1 MQKDVQKQENERCCI
16 ASGGCFHSG
25 VSPSTPPSPHDHHPW
40 RINPSFAVQ
49 GQQDEALP
57 SAAQLSAFYHSVNAL
72 LPRRGSTTSEQSMA
86 HPSPAGSTHRGASQL
101 LRLESRA
108 SDPFSYPTSSRQDSL
123 TMPESALATS
133 GRALSHSHS
142 RVTRDSILSHQ
153 SISHSPSESGTHE
166 AHVVQSRG
174 SSGASGGG
182 GSGSQSVKSSGGPP
196 KLDHSSL
203 SMLQVRETVFMHS
216 CY

>member
-1 MQKDVQKQENERCCI
+1 M
-16 ASGGCFHSG
+16 G
-25 VSPSTPPSPHDHHPW
+25 VSTAV
-40 RINPSFAVQ
+40 FAHLLLLPLMVITLEGSNFVVVQ
-49 GQQDEALP
+49 GQQGEGSP

-86 HPSPAGSTHRGASQL
+86 HSSPAGSTHRGASQL

-108 SDPFSYPTSSRQDSL
+108 SDPFSYPTSSRQNSL

-133 GRALSHSHS
+133 GQALSHSHS
-142 RVTRDSILSHQ
+142 RVTRDSIPSLQ
-153 SISHSPSESGTHE
+153 SVSHSPSECGTHE
-166 AHVVQSRG
+166 AHVMQSHG
-174 SSGASGGG
+174 SSGGG

-196 KLDHSSL
+196 NLDHSSL
-203 SMLQVRETVFMHS
+203 SMLQVREIVLMRS